1 MAAPTILVLESE
13 ADVSSKLCDL
23 VIEKANSAIE
33 RDGKFTV
40 GLSGGSMAKFLC
52 NGLPSRTTDW
62 SKWRVFFCDER
73 HVPFTDPECTYTI
86 YKSKLVDNG
95 GPLPGEN
102 IFPINPDLSVEEA
115 AQAYKEK
122 ILEVFGGV
130 DLPKF
135 HLLLLGM
142 GPDGHTCSLFPGHP
156 LLKVTKD
163 IISPISDSPKPPPKR
178 VTMTFPMINNCQCAI
193 FASCGGGKAEIVKRV
208 LESDGG
214 EPLPAAR
221 VKPTQGELIWILD
234 KAAAS
239 QLKPQSN
246 I

>member
-1 MAAPTILVLESE
+1 
-13 ADVSSKLCDL
+13 
-23 VIEKANSAIE
+23 
-33 RDGKFTV
+33 
-40 GLSGGSMAKFLC
+40 MAKFLC

-102 IFPINPDLSVEEA
+102 IFPINPDLSGNFLYLQSRIYVNTWWGEAKWRRFLRFPITCTGSHLFLIQRFQIICQRNSSKLIFVLVCHKHTSSPWSNSLTNCMYYQSCVENSTLYLPPPYFTVEEA

-156 LLKVTKD
+156 LLKVSKIKCCSST
-163 IISPISDSPKPPPKR
+163 IIHMYLN
-178 VTMTFPMINNCQCAI
+178 VM
-193 FASCGGGKAEIVKRV
+193 
-208 LESDGG
+208 
-214 EPLPAAR
+214 
-221 VKPTQGELIWILD
+221 
-234 KAAAS
+234 
-239 QLKPQSN
+239 
-246 I
+246 